1 MVARPLGLPA
11 LNPGAPR
18 QVTIIGHNSQIVPT
32 VGFFVGGGIPV
43 RVYTANQE
51 LEDQL
56 APYPGV
62 HTSVIPA
69 EYGARPADLPEP
81 PYFVGVED
89 MAVAERIESWLPPT
103 TARFLIRPD
112 HRRQATAPRG
122 FLTLL
127 PPQADNRQQVLR
139 RLAALKRVDT
149 LMDLARGKRQPLI
162 LMYSDPDPDAVGA
175 ALGLATIW
183 KAAGTVPL
191 IRYTGEVQRYQNK
204 LLLTYLKYP
213 IEQLHDDE
221 LDQADLVAVVDAQP
235 GFWRDQPPRAHVI
248 IDHHPRRE
256 DTSAPYVDLRESYG
270 STSTII
276 TEYLVEADIPLNRQ
290 LATALIYGIVTDTD
304 NLKRNASSAD
314 IRAFDL
320 LHERADRNFLARL
333 EKSQVPM
340 SMLDYIAWGISH
352 RVVYGDMV
360 LIHFGRVPTV
370 DICVQ
375 VADLVLLTCGITWVV
390 CAAVHDDRLIAVFRG
405 DGHRQNVGKRAS
417 LAFSKIGSA
426 GGHHSMGRAEIPL
439 EGASVEQSIE
449 ILVTNLFRRMSP
461 ARRARFMRI
470 LKGHLMSPP
479 PMDPDGFELTS

>member
-1 MVARPLGLPA
+1 MGQPA
-11 LNPGAPR
+11 PTPGAPR

-51 LEDQL
+51 IEDQL

-62 HTSVIPA
+62 QTTVVGN
-69 EYGARPADLPEP
+69 EYRDRPLDLPEP

-89 MAVAERIESWLPPT
+89 MAVAERIEGWLPPT
-103 TARFLIRPD
+103 TSRFLIRRD
-112 HRRQATAPRG
+112 HRRQALRG

-127 PPQADNRQQVLR
+127 PPQAENRQQVLR

-149 LMDLARGKRQPLI
+149 VMDLARGKRQPLI

-183 KAAGTVPL
+183 RAAGTTPL

-204 LLLTYLKYP
+204 LLLSYLKQP
-213 IEQLHDDE
+213 IERLQDDE
-221 LDQADLVAVVDAQP
+221 LERADLVAVVDAQP
-235 GFWRDQPPRAHVI
+235 GFWRELPPRAHVI

-290 LATALIYGIVTDTD
+290 LATALTYGIVTDTD
-304 NLKRNASSAD
+304 NLRRNASSAD

-320 LHERADRNFLARL
+320 LHDRADRNFLARL

-360 LIHFGRVPTV
+360 LIHFGKVPTIDV
-370 DICVQ
+370 CVQ
-375 VADLVLLTCGITWVV
+375 VADLMLLTCGITWVV
-390 CAAVHDDRLIAVFRG
+390 CAGVNDDRLVAIFRG

-426 GGHHSMGRAEIPL
+426 GGHHSMGRAEVPL
-439 EGASVEQSIE
+439 EGASVEESIE
-449 ILVTNLFRRMSP
+449 ILVNNLFRRMSP
-461 ARRARFMRI
+461 ARRARFIRV
-470 LKGHLMSPP
+470 LKGHLQDARPV
-479 PMDPDGFELTS
+479 DPDEFELTS